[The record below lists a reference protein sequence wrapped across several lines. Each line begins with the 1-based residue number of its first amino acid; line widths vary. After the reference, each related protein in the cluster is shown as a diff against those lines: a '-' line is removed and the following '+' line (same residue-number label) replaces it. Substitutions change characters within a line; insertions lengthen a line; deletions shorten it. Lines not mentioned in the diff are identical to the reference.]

1 MIKQKGLG
9 YVERGVKKKKKRKKK
24 FKINRKKLKKG

>member
-9 YVERGVKKKKKRKKK
+9 YVERGVKKKKRKKK

>member
-9 YVERGVKKKKKRKKK
+9 YVERGIKKKKKRKKK